1 MLIDIV
7 IGLVIF
13 IVAYYA
19 IVCGVTGFNFSLVPF
34 FLRSSLLSSPTSE
47 LVVLDPITF
56 IPITSITLKENNI
69 YSNLAISNVNKDE
82 DMLVFVG
89 NEHVYQYRWKHKTAE
104 LYEIEEFTQ
113 RYRYDND
120 GSVTGGTPIHHRD
133 AIYFTTNAYPSSGMI
148 YGRLHG
154 SSYKLYTIP
163 IGINKSNKNT
173 SSSSNSIILDGI
185 DIDTCLDCK
194 FKQPGFRVW
203 SPTIFQD
210 KTIVISDIIDGSI
223 KYYDVSTLV
232 LQKQVK
238 LNSIDNIVIGG
249 INNNMIYTTDYDKR
263 TIPSSVKD
271 WKRVMGTDPP
281 KTYKKVSK
289 DFIIIKDGNVI
300 LRKKIGFSR
309 GIRASN
315 VIIGGNNDVI
325 VTTSKGLTRF
335 SSK

>member
-1 MLIDIV
+1 MNIA

-19 IVCGVTGFNFSLVPF
+19 IVCGVTGFNFSLIPF
-34 FLRSSLLSSPTSE
+34 FLGSSLLSSPTSE

-69 YSNLAISNVNKDE
+69 YSDLAITSVNKDE
-82 DMLVFVG
+82 DKLVFVG
-89 NEHVYQYRWKHKTAE
+89 NEHVYQYRWRHKTAE
-104 LYEIEEFTQ
+104 LYEIEDFTQ

-120 GSVTGGTPIHHRD
+120 GSVMGSTPIRHRD
-133 AIYFTTNAYPSSGMI
+133 AIYFTTNAYPNSGYI
-148 YGRLHG
+148 YGRMYG

-163 IGINKSNKNT
+163 IGTNNSNKTNQT
-173 SSSSNSIILDGI
+173 SSSSNIILDGI

-194 FKQPGFRVW
+194 FKQPSFRVW

-315 VIIGGNNDVI
+315 IIIGGNNDVI